1 MHQSKKELP
10 PPAATGCLHRL
21 SSFSIA
27 AVLWPLNALAAE
39 PVQVAEPQEI
49 LDPHWLDERREA
61 QQQMAGEIGVF
72 HDFRFSDE
80 VEASGITFEHRI
92 VDDAGRNWKPNHYD
106 HGNGMAVADVDG
118 DGRLD
123 IYFVTQVGSN
133 QLYRNLGGARFAL
146 SEAGPDLAL
155 ADRIGVA
162 PSFADTDN
170 DGDPDLFVTSV
181 RGGNALLA
189 NDGQGLFRDIS
200 QSSGL
205 DYSGHSSATVFF
217 DYNRDGML
225 DAFVANVGKY
235 TRGSDPAPVIGFV
248 RDGDDGEF
256 SYYPGYADAFEGHL
270 KPLRTERSHLYENEG
285 ENRFANVSA
294 RTGLLDESWTGAAT
308 PIDANED
315 GWLDLYVLNM
325 QGHDEYYENDGG
337 ERFTRKSR
345 ERFPRTPWGSMG
357 VKVFDYDQ
365 DGNLDLYLTDM
376 HSDMSEDIGV
386 DREKLKADMKWTES
400 VLRSGGMSIF
410 GNAFFRN
417 AGGGEFVEIS
427 DENGT
432 ENYWPWGLSAG
443 DLNADGYEDLFVT
456 SSMNYGFRYGVNSL
470 LLNDGS
476 RFHDSEFIL
485 GAEPRRLGRT
495 AKPWFELQCSRADSS
510 HNLCEGHEGPHVF
523 WGALGSRTSAI
534 FDLDD
539 DGDLDI
545 VTGEFNDGPMVLL
558 SNLSLRRENLR
569 YLKVALN
576 GTRTNRDGL
585 GSRVR
590 VHAAGRMLTN
600 LYDGQSGYLSQS
612 SYPLYFGL
620 GEAAE
625 VDSVEVR
632 WLSGQRQVVSGPIAA
647 NQLIRIV
654 EP

>member
-1 MHQSKKELP
+1 MNQSQKSLRQRV
-10 PPAATGCLHRL
+10 AAGTFLLL
-21 SSFSIA
+21 SSFGFP
-27 AVLWPLNALAAE
+27 AVLPFHLVAAE
-39 PVQVAEPQEI
+39 PVQVADPEEI
-49 LDPHWLDERREA
+49 LDPPWLEERREA
-61 QQQMAGEIGVF
+61 QLESAGQIGVF
-72 HDFRFSDE
+72 HDFRFSDR
-80 VEASGITFEHRI
+80 VEESGITFEHRI
-92 VDDAGRNWKPNHYD
+92 VDDAGRSWKPNHYD
-106 HGNGMAVADVDG
+106 HGNGMAVADVDD

-123 IYFVTQVGSN
+123 VYFVTQVGSN
-133 QLYRNLGGARFAL
+133 GLYLNLGGARFAA
-146 SEAGPDLAL
+146 SSASPDLAL

-170 DGDPDLFVTSV
+170 DGAPDLFVTSV

-189 NDGQGLFRDIS
+189 NDGKGLFRDIS
-200 QSSGL
+200 SGSGL

-217 DYNRDGML
+217 DYDRDGML

-235 TRGSDPAPVIGFV
+235 TRGSDPVPVIGFA
-248 RDGDDGEF
+248 RDGEDGDTA
-256 SYYPGYADAFEGHL
+256 YYPGYADAFEGHL
-270 KPLRTERSHLYENEG
+270 KPLRTEKSLLYENG
-285 ENRFANVSA
+285 GGNRFANVTA
-294 RTGLLDESWTGAAT
+294 KRGLLDASWSGAAT

-325 QGHDEYYENDGG
+325 QGHDEYYENEGG

-357 VKVFDYDQ
+357 VKLFDCDQ
-365 DGNLDLYLTDM
+365 DGDLDLYLTDM

-386 DREKLKADMKWTES
+386 EREKLKADMKWTES

-417 AGGGEFVEIS
+417 AGGGKFVEIS

-432 ENYWPWGLSAG
+432 ENYWPWGLSVG
-443 DLNADGYEDLFVT
+443 DLNADGYEDLFIT

-470 LLNDGS
+470 LLNDRGE

-485 GAEPRRLGRT
+485 EVEPRRGGRT
-495 AKPWFELQCSRADSS
+495 AKSWFELQCSRADSS
-510 HNLCEGHEGPHVF
+510 HNLCAGREGRHVF

-558 SNLSLRRENLR
+558 SNLSEKLKNLR
-569 YLKVALN
+569 FLKVVLS
-576 GTRTNRDGL
+576 GSRTNRDGL
-585 GSRVR
+585 GSLVR
-590 VHAAGRMLTN
+590 VHAGGRMLTN
-600 LYDGQSGYLSQS
+600 MYDGQSGYLSQS

-620 GEAAE
+620 GDAAE
-625 VDSVEVR
+625 ADSVEVH
-632 WLSGQRQVVSGPIAA
+632 WLSGTRQVVEGPIAA

>member
-1 MHQSKKELP
+1 MDQSQEELHWC
-10 PPAATGCLHRL
+10 AGVGTFLRL
-21 SSFSIA
+21 SGLLFA
-27 AVLWPLNALAAE
+27 AIWPLHALAAQ
-39 PVQVAEPQEI
+39 PVQVADPQEI
-49 LDPHWLDERREA
+49 LDPPWLGERGEA
-61 QQQMAGEIGVF
+61 QLESVGEIGVF
-72 HDFRFSDE
+72 HDFRFSDR
-80 VEASGITFEHRI
+80 VEESGIAFDHRI

-106 HGNGMAVADVDG
+106 HGNGMAIADVDV

-133 QLYRNLGGARFAL
+133 ELYRNLGGARFAA
-146 SEAGPDLAL
+146 SPDSPDLAL

-189 NDGQGLFRDIS
+189 NDGEGLFRNIS
-200 QSSGL
+200 SSSGL
-205 DYSGHSSATVFF
+205 DYSGHSSAAVFF

-235 TRGSDPAPVIGFV
+235 TRGSDPAPVIGFA
-248 RDGDDGEF
+248 RDGGDGEF
-256 SYYPGYADAFEGHL
+256 EYFLGYADAFEGHL
-270 KPLRTERSHLYENEG
+270 KPLRTERSLLYENEG
-285 ENRFANVSA
+285 ENRFANATA
-294 RTGLLDESWTGAAT
+294 RTGLLDGSWSGAAT

-357 VKVFDYDQ
+357 VKLFDYNQ

-386 DREKLKADMKWTES
+386 EREKLKADMKWTES

-417 AGGGEFVEIS
+417 AGGGGFVEIS

-443 DLNADGYEDLFVT
+443 DLNADGYEDLFIT

-470 LLNDGS
+470 LLNDRGS

-485 GAEPRRLGRT
+485 GAEPRRGGRT

-510 HNLCEGHEGPHVF
+510 HNLCEGRQGPHVF

-558 SNLSLRRENLR
+558 SNLSEKRENLR
-569 YLKVALN
+569 FLKVALS
-576 GTRTNRDGL
+576 GSRTNRDGL

-590 VHAAGRMLTN
+590 LHAAGRMLTN
-600 LYDGQSGYLSQS
+600 MYDGQSGYLSQS

-620 GEAAE
+620 GDAAE
-625 VDSVEVR
+625 VDSVEVH
-632 WLSGQRQVVSGPIAA
+632 WLSGQRQVVRGPIAA

>member
-1 MHQSKKELP
+1 MQQSEKELP
-10 PPAATGCLHRL
+10 PPAATGCSRRL
-21 SSFSIA
+21 SAFSIA
-27 AVLWPLNALAAE
+27 AIIWPLNALAAE

-49 LDPHWLDERREA
+49 LDPPWLDGRREA
-61 QQQMAGEIGVF
+61 QQKSAGEIGVF

-80 VEASGITFEHRI
+80 VEASGIAFEHRI

-133 QLYRNLGGARFAL
+133 ELYRNLGGARFAL
-146 SEAGPDLAL
+146 SEASPDLAL

-200 QSSGL
+200 HGSGL

-270 KPLRTERSHLYENEG
+270 KPLRTERSHLYENGG
-285 ENRFANVSA
+285 ENRFANVTA
-294 RTGLLDESWTGAAT
+294 RTGLLDGSWTGAAT

-357 VKVFDYDQ
+357 VKVFDCDQ

-386 DREKLKADMKWTES
+386 EREKLKADMKWTES

-427 DENGT
+427 DANGT

-476 RFHDSEFIL
+476 RFHDSEFIV
-485 GAEPRRLGRT
+485 GVEPRRGSRT

-510 HNLCEGHEGPHVF
+510 HNLCEGREGPHVF

-545 VTGEFNDGPMVLL
+545 VTGEFNDGPMLLL
-558 SNLSLRRENLR
+558 SNLSERRENLR
-569 YLKVALN
+569 FLEVALN

-632 WLSGQRQVVSGPIAA
+632 WLSGQRQVVGGPIAA

>member
-1 MHQSKKELP
+1 MPQSEKELHP
-10 PPAATGCLHRL
+10 RAAAGCLYRL
-21 SSFSIA
+21 SVFLIA
-27 AVLWPLNALAAE
+27 AIWPLNALAAE

-61 QQQMAGEIGVF
+61 QLAMAGEIGVF
-72 HDFRFSDE
+72 HDFRFSDR
-80 VEASGITFEHRI
+80 VEGSGITFEHLI

-106 HGNGMAVADVDG
+106 HGNGMAIADVDV

-133 QLYRNLGGARFAL
+133 ELYRNLGEGRFAV
-146 SEAGPDLAL
+146 SKASPDLAL

-200 QSSGL
+200 SSSGL

-225 DAFVANVGKY
+225 DAFVTNVGKY
-235 TRGSDPAPVIGFV
+235 TRGSDPAPVIGFA
-248 RDGDDGEF
+248 RDGDDGDCA
-256 SYYPGYADAFEGHL
+256 YYPGYADAFEGHL
-270 KPLRTERSHLYENEG
+270 KPLRTERSLLYENGG
-285 ENRFANVSA
+285 ENSFANVTA
-294 RTGLLDESWTGAAT
+294 RTGLLDGSWSGAAT

-325 QGHDEYYENDGG
+325 QGHDEYWENEGG

-345 ERFPRTPWGSMG
+345 EVFPRTPWGSMG

-386 DREKLKADMKWTES
+386 EREKLKADMKWTES

-417 AGGGEFVEIS
+417 AGEGEFVEIS

-443 DLNADGYEDLFVT
+443 DLNADGYEDLFIT

-485 GAEPRRLGRT
+485 GAEPRRRGRT

-558 SNLSLRRENLR
+558 SNLSEKSENLR
-569 YLKVALN
+569 FLKVALN

-585 GSRVR
+585 GSRVL
-590 VHAAGRMLTN
+590 VHVAGRMLTN
-600 LYDGQSGYLSQS
+600 MYDGQSGYLSQS

-620 GEAAE
+620 GDAAE